1 MRCAAREEE
10 DEAHEEK
17 GEDAHHP
24 TPLHEPLQALR
35 AEDPRERRARRRARG
50 TGTCDGHTA
59 RLTRRGED
67 DVGAKREEIAL
78 SRSVCPGARP
88 AGALPSAEEM
98 SSLGPSTLLGGR
110 YRIVHAIARGGM
122 GAVYEARDEQ
132 LGRKVAIKVLRDEL
146 AHDPSCRERFA
157 REARAVAS
165 VSHPSL
171 VAIYDL
177 ALDAS
182 PAYFVMELVEGRSL
196 ADHLASEGSW
206 RWPRAAALVGDVL
219 EALAA
224 LHEAGI
230 VHRDL
235 KPANVLVVRKGGV
248 ERAKVV
254 DLGVAQLLG
263 GEAYQKLTTTGAVVG
278 TPAFMAPEQLA
289 GEAIGPAADV
299 WAAALLLHIA
309 ITEHR
314 PFAATHVPQLLHAI
328 HFEPHAKLRASRP
341 EVPIALEAIAD
352 AMLDKTP
359 GKRPSA
365 REAAARLRS
374 VIAESARTPTGVTES
389 AWLASG
395 PAPEA
400 RAALAGPSPG
410 TAAVALPTG
419 TAPPATPGPHTSA
432 LTRSTRDGWAAAALA
447 AVGIATT
454 CVVGGALAGL
464 FFYLRE
470 TSATPATPT
479 YAPSGPTGPTTIR
492 ILYRGTEGSTA
503 EREVAPALDPIL
515 RACVEDLSGHHL
527 GESAVFLVML
537 APDGSPSS
545 VSMTQGMATATASE
559 DACFDRAIRGTHYP
573 VPGQPYANLMVAITL
588 F

>member
-1 MRCAAREEE
+1 M
-10 DEAHEEK
+10 
-17 GEDAHHP
+17 
-24 TPLHEPLQALR
+24 T
-35 AEDPRERRARRRARG
+35 
-50 TGTCDGHTA
+50 
-59 RLTRRGED
+59 
-67 DVGAKREEIAL
+67 
-78 SRSVCPGARP
+78 
-88 AGALPSAEEM
+88 
-98 SSLGPSTLLGGR
+98 SLGPSSLLGGR

-122 GAVYEARDEQ
+122 GAVYEAKDEQ
-132 LGRKVAIKVLRDEL
+132 LGRRIAVKVLRDEL

-165 VSHPSL
+165 VTHPSL

-182 PAYFVMELVEGRSL
+182 PAYFVMELVEGQSL
-196 ADHLASEGSW
+196 ADHLAREGSW
-206 RWPRAAALVGDVL
+206 RWPRAAALVADVL

-235 KPANVLVVRKGGV
+235 KPANVLVVPKSGV

-263 GEAYQKLTTTGAVVG
+263 GEAYQKLTTTGAIVG

-289 GEAIGPAADV
+289 GEAIGPAVDV
-299 WAAALLLHIA
+299 WAAALLLHVA
-309 ITEHR
+309 ITERR
-314 PFAATHVPQLLHAI
+314 PFAATHVPHLLHAI

-341 EVPIALEAIAD
+341 EVPLALEAIAD

-365 REAAARLRS
+365 REAAARLRA
-374 VIAESARTPTGVTES
+374 VIAESARTPSGATES

-395 PAPEA
+395 SAAQA
-400 RAALAGPSPG
+400 RPALAAPTMGASA
-410 TAAVALPTG
+410 AAVGSGAV
-419 TAPPATPGPHTSA
+419 PPATPGPHTSA
-432 LTRSTRDGWAAAALA
+432 LTRSTRYGWAAAALA
-447 AVGIATT
+447 AVGIVTT
-454 CVVGGALAGL
+454 CVVGGALAAL
-464 FFYLRE
+464 FFYVRE
-470 TSATPATPT
+470 TRETPATTPA

-503 EREVAPALDPIL
+503 EREVAPALDPVL

-537 APDGSPSS
+537 APDGTPSS
-545 VSMTQGMATATASE
+545 VTMTQGMATATASE
-559 DACFDRAIRGTHYP
+559 DACFDRAIRGAHYP
-573 VPGQPYANLMVAITL
+573 VPGQAYANLMVAITL